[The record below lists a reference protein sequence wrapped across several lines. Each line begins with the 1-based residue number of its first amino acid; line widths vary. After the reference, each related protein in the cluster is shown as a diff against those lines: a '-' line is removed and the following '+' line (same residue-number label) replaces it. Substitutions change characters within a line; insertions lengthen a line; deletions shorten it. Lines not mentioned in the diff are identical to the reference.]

1 MKAIDIL
8 RNHIRDLEKMVLVF
22 DEYAMYKSRDESK
35 KAMQELTQV
44 IAELEE
50 LEAYKTNY
58 QGVKLRL
65 DSTVETL
72 AVLTSTN
79 ESMSKLLTKMNKKMI
94 ELRKENR
101 ELESRSCENCYESKT
116 CKILHSVYKD
126 RLKKEGYAMHKNE
139 FKCGFWHSL
148 F

>member
-35 KAMQELTQV
+35 IAIQELTQV
-44 IAELEE
+44 IAELED
-50 LEAYKTNY
+50 LQN
-58 QGVKLRL
+58 
-65 DSTVETL
+65 
-72 AVLTSTN
+72 
-79 ESMSKLLTKMNKKMI
+79 
-94 ELRKENR
+94 
-101 ELESRSCENCYESKT
+101 RSCENCYEAKT
-116 CKILHSVYKD
+116 CKILHSIFKD
-126 RLKKEGYAMHKNE
+126 RLKKGYAMHKNE

>member
-22 DEYAMYKSRDESK
+22 DEYAMYKSRDELK
-35 KAMQELTQV
+35 KAIQELTQV
-44 IAELEE
+44 IVELED
-50 LEAYKTNY
+50 L
-58 QGVKLRL
+58 Q
-65 DSTVETL
+65 
-72 AVLTSTN
+72 
-79 ESMSKLLTKMNKKMI
+79 
-94 ELRKENR
+94 
-101 ELESRSCENCYESKT
+101 SRSCENCYESKT